1 METPQDGVGMAPRS
15 HTLRT
20 RRGAVDV
27 LLYEAIGAKAGVLLA
42 GGVGGGFDTP
52 ALGLYPRLGEELLRQ
67 GLSTLR
73 LKYRNPTNLAES
85 VQDVLA
91 GVEFL
96 VEHGL
101 ERVAL
106 VGHSFGG
113 AVMIAAGV
121 QSPWVTTVVGLSSQS
136 YGAEAVS
143 ELPPRSLLL
152 IHGTSDTV
160 LPPSCSRSIHER
172 ARGKKVLE
180 LIPGAGHVLDE
191 AAERVFTVV
200 RDWLLHELT
209 PSPSGRGLG

>member
-1 METPQDGVGMAPRS
+1 MAEMETPQDGAGLAPRS
-15 HTLRT
+15 YTLRT

-27 LLYEAIGAKAGVLLA
+27 LLYEAIGAKAGALLA

-52 ALGLYPRLGEELLRQ
+52 ALGLYPRLGEELLRH

-73 LKYRNPTNLAES
+73 LKYRHATDLAES

-96 VEHGL
+96 VEHGM

-113 AVMIAAGV
+113 AVMIDAGA
-121 QSPWVTTVVGLSSQS
+121 QSPWVTTVVGLASQS
-136 YGAEAVS
+136 YGTEAVS

-152 IHGTSDTV
+152 LHGLSDAV
-160 LPPSCSRSIHER
+160 LPPSCSLSIHER
-172 ARGKKVLE
+172 ARGKKELE
-180 LIPGAGHVLDE
+180 LIPNAGHALDE
-191 AAERVFTVV
+191 SSERIFTRV
-200 RDWLLHELT
+200 RDWLLREL
-209 PSPSGRGLG
+209 RG